1 MTEKQKIILIYT
13 CVGVFSLLAL
23 SGFMTIGHLQKIKM
37 EGALP
42 PAVDI
47 GKEIA
52 TEILTIENDM
62 SLTNQAGEE
71 VSVFDLTDKVWVFA
85 QFFAKCPMCAERNY
99 TDLKN
104 IYLKYKDN
112 PDFMIVCMTVDPD
125 TDNIDRLKEYAGA
138 VDADTRN
145 WWFLTG
151 DREEMHR
158 YMTEEMKFLDIR
170 KRQVKEEIATKGL
183 YAHDL
188 GLAVIDKGLIMRT
201 KVDLAFART
210 QNDDL
215 VKVYE
220 TKLHNALES
229 SLNRHE

>member
-52 TEILTIENDM
+52 TEILTIETDI

-71 VSVFDLTDKVWVFA
+71 VSVFDLKDKVWVFA

-151 DREEMHR
+151 SEEEIHR
-158 YMTEEMKFLDIR
+158 YMEEEMKFLGVRERTDP
-170 KRQVKEEIATKGL
+170 VEIEAQGR
-183 YAHDL
+183 YAHDMGVAVFGK
-188 GLAVIDKGLIMRT
+188 GLVMLEKKDLFYAREQSQEMYDHFEQLLISAVDKGL
-201 KVDLAFART
+201 A
-210 QNDDL
+210 
-215 VKVYE
+215 E
-220 TKLHNALES
+220 
-229 SLNRHE
+229 